1 MLFYWRAKRNE
12 MFLSCHTFWR
22 RTFFNKT
29 IGKIG
34 KKVILFVIFLLV
46 IAVSCWAEMP
56 AIGRNDWI
64 IVSGQIDEGKAEEII
79 TALINLDSQPET
91 APIGIRIS
99 SSGGSSMAVMA
110 VCDVIKNLRR
120 PVVTVALG
128 KAISGAALILSS
140 GDQRYIGEHTIV
152 MLHQP
157 NIVLENWSSSFDDFR
172 QLGKVLTKIED
183 QMYHLLAENTK
194 NPQHEIKEMMKT
206 EVWFTAKEAIE
217 FGLADELL
225 SKGGLRIKQESI
237 TAEEKKDKN
246 AGE

>member
-1 MLFYWRAKRNE
+1 MLFYWFTKFNE
-12 MFLSCHTFWR
+12 MFLSYHTFWR
-22 RTFFNKT
+22 KAFFYKT
-29 IGKIG
+29 IGEIG
-34 KKVILFVIFLLV
+34 KKVILLVIFLLV
-46 IAVSCWAEMP
+46 ITGSCWAEMP
-56 AIGRNDWI
+56 EIGRNDWV
-64 IVSGQIDEGKAEEII
+64 IVSGQIDEGKAEEVV

-110 VCDVIKNLRR
+110 ICDVIKNLGR

-157 NIVLENWSSSFDDFR
+157 NIVLENWSSSFEDFR
-172 QLGKVLTKIED
+172 QLSKALTKIED
-183 QMYHLLAENTK
+183 QMYYLLAENTRK
-194 NPQHEIKEMMKT
+194 PQDEIKEMMKT
-206 EVWFTAKEAIE
+206 EVWLTAKEAIE

-225 SKGGLRIKQESI
+225 SEGGLRIKKEPI
-237 TAEEKKDKN
+237 TPEEKKDKN
-246 AGE
+246 AD